1 MSEHLKSLQLDLGS
15 TKIRSKH
22 AEHEHN
28 IAIADILHENSF
40 TPHCMKGGP
49 YDLKLSVKDGRLIFD
64 IVSESGETAK
74 AVLAV
79 TPLRG
84 LIRDYFMICE
94 SYYEALKA
102 GGCGRIE
109 AIDMG
114 RRGMH
119 NEGAEALKALLD
131 ARITIDHATAR
142 RLFTLVCVLHLK

>member
-1 MSEHLKSLQLDLGS
+1 MTEHLKSLTLDLGT
-15 TKIRSKH
+15 TKIRSKE
-22 AEHEHN
+22 AAHEQSV
-28 IAIADILHENSF
+28 AIADILHENSF

-49 YDLKLSVKDGRLIFD
+49 YDLQLSVKDGRLVFD
-64 IVSESGETAK
+64 IGSETGETAQ
-74 AVLAV
+74 AVLTI

-94 SYYEALKA
+94 SYYDALKSA
-102 GGCGRIE
+102 GCGKIE

-114 RRGMH
+114 RRGLH
-119 NEGAEALKALLD
+119 NEGAEALKSLLE